1 MSKTVITWGRMNPP
15 TIGHQKLVDK
25 VKAEAKKRGA
35 MPHVFLTH
43 TSDAKKN
50 PLDYNTK
57 IRIARKAFGSSV
69 TKSNSRTII
78 EAMKELQ
85 SMGHTEVVLVVGS
98 DRISEFKTLLN
109 KYNGKD
115 FSFNKI
121 EVVSAGDRDPDSDEV
136 SGMSASK
143 LRALAQSGDRDK
155 FDSGLPAGLS
165 KRDKQTLYNRIRKVM
180 GITEEID
187 YDDEDFEF
195 TDKELETFL
204 QMTNLESLDEDET
217 LDEEFDEFL
226 ELNERAPLTVQQ
238 RFAIGRRM
246 RRLQP
251 KIKRR
256 REIMKR
262 RMADPKRLERRSRKA
277 AIKLLRKRF
286 AGKQGAN
293 YASLSPSAKISVD
306 RIIAKKMAMIGKI
319 SKRLMPKI
327 RKAEMERLKSARS
340 GPKKESLDNQFEN
353 FIVEQNAYPVE
364 IIFEEDDEG
373 ANAKLTAMLRQAF
386 RDPTERMLV
395 IRALKG
401 GSKTLSNPKLRP
413 FILKLLNRLLDAT
426 QDDPSM
432 FAKMRDKLRR
442 MSQADEVG
450 EAQDPDIKD
459 REGTQPAKYH
469 SGLKKSTKIARDRH
483 FKKFADRDDS
493 NPANYKPAP
502 GDANAK
508 TKTSQYTKKYQALYD
523 EDVDI
528 AFNNFMAEQ
537 YIEEKALEGLKKKA
551 EKSGISYS
559 TLKKV
564 YDRGMAAWKS
574 GHRPGTTPQQWAY
587 ARVNSYIT
595 KGKTYHTADSD
606 LRGEEVEE
614 AKTHS
619 WKSEGHYLEN
629 GQEWKG
635 DQHNY
640 EGGIWTGKEH
650 TKDSQKLYHYKEL
663 PSKLRDK
670 IDSKIDQTEAMS
682 PYEKIRRWDQRRQ
695 SVGMKSVLPS
705 KPTTSHFVKMKKS
718 GSMTTMNVPSHEVGR
733 YEKMGYKRITEQGAE
748 QAAKERIRR
757 EKEADKRKHDDI
769 LDRARMRDVNKK
781 NRATESVDKKFENM
795 LSEGFTAGISDTMFA
810 TEFEEHKVQGGFA
823 YHPSVM
829 EAGGAGEEGTKKV
842 VKKYKQDTPGEI
854 CEAIEFMEKH
864 DISFSENIY
873 RPLSDKY
880 FEFFREARD
889 MLALGEIEVNEMNR
903 QILETD
909 IGEFDFYEGEDVPLD
924 CPLVEEEKDVELN
937 KPKRGGPKKFYVY
950 VKDPSTGNVKK
961 VTFGDT
967 TGLKAKINDVGA
979 RKSFASRHQCDTR
992 NDKTSASYWACRLP
1006 RYAASLGMQVDNPGA
1021 FW

>member
-15 TIGHQKLVDK
+15 TIGHQKLVDR

-121 EVVSAGDRDPDSDEV
+121 EVVSAGDRDPDSDEA

-155 FDSGLPAGLS
+155 FDNGLPSGLS

-187 YDDEDFEF
+187 YDDDDFEF

-262 RMADPKRLERRSRKA
+262 RMADPKRLEKRSRKA

-306 RIIAKKMAMIGKI
+306 RIIAKKMAMVGKI
-319 SKRLMPKI
+319 SKRLLPRI
-327 RKAEMERLKSARS
+327 RKAEMERLKSARG

-508 TKTSQYTKKYQALYD
+508 TKPSQYTKKYQALYD

-670 IDSKIDQTEAMS
+670 IDSKIDQTEA
-682 PYEKIRRWDQRRQ
+682 I
-695 SVGMKSVLPS
+695 
-705 KPTTSHFVKMKKS
+705 
-718 GSMTTMNVPSHEVGR
+718 
-733 YEKMGYKRITEQGAE
+733 QGAE
-748 QAAKERIRR
+748 KTAKERIRR
-757 EKEADKRKHDDI
+757 EKEADKRKHDDM
-769 LDRARMRDVNKK
+769 LDRARMRDVRTK

-810 TEFEEHKVQGGFA
+810 TEFEEHRVHGGFA

-842 VKKYKQDTPGEI
+842 LKKYKQDTPGEI
-854 CEAIEFMEKH
+854 SEAIEFMEKH

-979 RKSFASRHQCDTR
+979 RKSFAARHQCDTR

-1006 RYAASLGMQVDNPGA
+1006 RYAASLGMQVNNPGA